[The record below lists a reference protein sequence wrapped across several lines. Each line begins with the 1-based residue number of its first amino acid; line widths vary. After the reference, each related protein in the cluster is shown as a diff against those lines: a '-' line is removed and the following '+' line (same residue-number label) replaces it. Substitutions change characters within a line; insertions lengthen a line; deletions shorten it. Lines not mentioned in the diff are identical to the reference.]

1 MQILVPKEN
10 EKASLAAEQ
19 MFASI
24 HGILGG
30 NKRGE
35 DVISFEIISTDADG
49 IRFFVVAPQHLCR
62 FIEGQIYAQYPNAD
76 IEYVQGL
83 YKEQSDREVLLLQ
96 VK

>member
-1 MQILVPKEN
+1 MEWAIILVIIGALLFAGIIFLFFRQKPKEEEVYNEVRNPLVMQILVPKEN

-35 DVISFEIISTDADG
+35 DVI
-49 IRFFVVAPQHLCR
+49 
-62 FIEGQIYAQYPNAD
+62 
-76 IEYVQGL
+76 
-83 YKEQSDREVLLLQ
+83 VLKLSLQMQMVLDSLL
-96 VK
+96 